1 MLERIWPLL
10 LLSLATAPGWAAGLD
25 DLEMDVLAPG
35 EFPGRAVPRIT
46 LPRVGHGGEP
56 LRPVVPGLPAEQ
68 RRHDIGFTLDS
79 SDQVRQSSSVSRD
92 TLEAARDR
100 AGLPGRPEGPALTL
114 EP

>member
-1 MLERIWPLL
+1 MSRRWLVI
-10 LLSLATAPGWAAGLD
+10 LALALPCASAWAGGLD

-46 LPRVGHGGEP
+46 LPRASLGGEP
-56 LRPVVPGLPAEQ
+56 LRPAMPDLHVGV
-68 RRHDIGFTLDS
+68 TLDS
-79 SDQVRQSSSVSRD
+79 TDQVRQSSSVSRD

-100 AGLPGRPEGPALTL
+100 AGMPGRYEAPALML